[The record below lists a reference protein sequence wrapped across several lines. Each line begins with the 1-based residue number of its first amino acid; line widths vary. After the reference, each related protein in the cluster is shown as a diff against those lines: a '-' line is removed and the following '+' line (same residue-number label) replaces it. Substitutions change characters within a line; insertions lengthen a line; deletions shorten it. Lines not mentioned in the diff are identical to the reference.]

1 MGRQRLYATE
11 EEAKEAKK
19 AQMRAA
25 YERRKAAKTN
35 PPSPTPTAPNHIVEE
50 PATITPEPVKRTR
63 KLKISEKAQLW
74 DEIQKMVT
82 GSTQSD

>member
-50 PATITPEPVKRTR
+50 PAPIVTTEPVKRR
-63 KLKISEKAQLW
+63 KLKISEKAQMY
-74 DEIQKMVT
+74 DEIIKMVT
-82 GSTQSD
+82 SSTLSD